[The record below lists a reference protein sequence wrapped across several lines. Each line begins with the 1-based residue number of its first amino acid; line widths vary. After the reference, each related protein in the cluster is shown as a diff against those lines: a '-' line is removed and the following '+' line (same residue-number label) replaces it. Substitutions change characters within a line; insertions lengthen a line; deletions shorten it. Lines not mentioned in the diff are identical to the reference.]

1 MPLSEY
7 EQRMLEQMERQ
18 LRSDDPKLADAL
30 GSRRASGSRV
40 LLGVV
45 VLIAGM
51 GMLVGGVALQSL
63 WLGGIPWLGI
73 AGFLAMFG
81 GVWIALAKPR
91 QRGVEGA
98 PAGRGR
104 PPVSSGPSRPSFM
117 QRLEERWDRRRDT
130 R

>member
-30 GSRRASGSRV
+30 GSRRSSGSRV

-45 VLIAGM
+45 VLIVGM
-51 GMLVGGVALQSL
+51 GMLVGGVALQFY
-63 WLGGIPWLGI
+63 WLGI
-73 AGFLAMFG
+73 VGFLAMFG
-81 GVWIALAKPR
+81 GVWIAVSKPR
-91 QRGVEGA
+91 RRADGTAPHGPPTAARSARGA
-98 PAGRGR
+98 R
-104 PPVSSGPSRPSFM
+104 PTFM
-117 QRLEERWDRRRDT
+117 QRLEERWDRRRDA

>member
-51 GMLVGGVALQSL
+51 GMLVGGVALQFY
-63 WLGGIPWLGI
+63 WLGI
-73 AGFLAMFG
+73 AGFLAMVG
-81 GVWIALAKPR
+81 GVLIALAKPR

-104 PPVSSGPSRPSFM
+104 PPVSSAPSRPSFM